1 MGTWALPNTTEKA
14 KALHELMQKPL
25 KANSKAES
33 KLYNLYGDDE
43 LFDDI
48 IDRRV
53 EDGTNYDLRF
63 LVATYI
69 KGTLDYL
76 KKSPESFYVKFDQEA
91 IKILEQIVKEQGV

>member
-1 MGTWALPNTTEKA
+1 MGTWALPNTKEKA
-14 KALHELMQKPL
+14 QALHELMQKPL

-43 LFDDI
+43 LFDEI
-48 IDRRV
+48 IDRRAD
-53 EDGTNYDLRF
+53 EGTNYDLRF

-76 KKSPESFYVKFDQEA
+76 KESPESFYVKFDQEA
-91 IKILEQIVKEQGV
+91 TKILEQIVKEQGV

>member
-1 MGTWALPNTTEKA
+1 MGTWALPNTKEKA
-14 KALHELMQKPL
+14 NALKELMQKPL
-25 KANSKAES
+25 KANSKAED

-48 IDRRV
+48 IDRRA
-53 EDGTNYDLRF
+53 EEGTNYDLRF

-76 KKSPESFYVKFDQEA
+76 KKSPESFYVKFDSEA
-91 IKILEQIVKEQGV
+91 LKILESMGKEWNV